1 LQINLGLLKIGVL
14 LKFLHSDFQILVICD
29 LLVECLYLLSL
40 LSQLI
45 TIFLQLLPYILVL
58 QLQGRRVVLPLVGL
72 NLKSNFLVDR
82 RIHSIA
88 HIVTQF
94 DGFTR
99 RQLSFLLLVS
109 CKPQVRRLPAVLSL
123 QLLVDFGIF
132 CELVCQILRL
142 QQELEELC
150 GLNSE
155 QVEELRVNLRILRVE
170 TARLH
175 RLEQPVLD
183 KACSLLLGFLLVLL

>member
-1 LQINLGLLKIGVL
+1 MQINLGLLKIGVL

-72 NLKSNFLVDR
+72 NLQSNFLVDR

-123 QLLVDFGIF
+123 QLLVEFGIF
-132 CELVCQILRL
+132 CELVRQILRL

-175 RLEQPVLD
+175 RLE
-183 KACSLLLGFLLVLL
+183 